1 MTRGLQAAQRRA
13 QREPPTLPKR
23 SSKKPADRIVR
34 RMADG
39 STKTYRYPAWT
50 PPAQE
55 QGDTMRALLR
65 AFEDAPEWR
74 ARSKHTQAQYLIYLR
89 PWLKVADAAPRDV
102 TRRDILAARDAI
114 AKTRGLGAA
123 TAFGRVAG
131 SLFGWALD
139 RGWIDHNP
147 AARLR
152 ALPGGSLPAWSE
164 QQIAVALAGLPEDLR
179 RVVVLAL
186 HTGQRRGDLC
196 AMTWAAYDGATIRL
210 RQAKTG
216 TALVL
221 PVHPELRR
229 ELEAWKAERT
239 GIHILHS
246 PRTGAWTAPHLSR
259 EMKRALGAIGLP
271 ARLNVHGLRKAAAR
285 RLAEAGATT
294 HEIAAVTGHRSLQ
307 MVQHYTSSAD
317 QERLAGS
324 AVARLRL
331 QPNNKRQKG
340 Q

>member
-1 MTRGLQAAQRRA
+1 
-13 QREPPTLPKR
+13 LPKR
-23 SSKKPADRIVR
+23 SSKKPADRVIRR

-39 STKTYRYPAWT
+39 STKTYRYPAWK
-50 PPAQE
+50 PAAQPE
-55 QGDTMRALLR
+55 GDTMRALLR
-65 AFEDAPEWR
+65 AFEASPEWTALAQATR
-74 ARSKHTQAQYLIYLR
+74 AQYLIYLR
-89 PWLKVADAAPRDV
+89 PWLKVADAPPRSV
-102 TRRDILAARDAI
+102 TRRDILAARDAM
-114 AKTRGLGAA
+114 ARTRGVGAA
-123 TAFGRVAG
+123 TAFGRITS
-131 SLFGWALD
+131 SLFGWAQD
-139 RGWIDHNP
+139 RGWVDFNP

-164 QQIAVALAGLPEDLR
+164 QQIATALAALPEDLR

-221 PVHPELRR
+221 PVHPDLRR

-239 GIHILHS
+239 GIHVLHS
-246 PRTGAWTAPHLSR
+246 PRTGAWTPPHLSR

-294 HEIAAVTGHRSLQ
+294 HEIAAVTGHRSLS
-307 MVQHYTSSAD
+307 MVQHYTTSAD
-317 QERLAGS
+317 QERLAGA
-324 AVARLRL
+324 AVRLLTIGKPR
-331 QPNNKRQKG
+331 G
-340 Q
+340 

>member
-1 MTRGLQAAQRRA
+1 
-13 QREPPTLPKR
+13 
-23 SSKKPADRIVR
+23 
-34 RMADG
+34 MADG
-39 STKTYRYPAWT
+39 SIKIYRYPAWK
-50 PPAQE
+50 PAAQIE
-55 QGDTMRALLR
+55 GDTMRSLLR
-65 AFEDAPEWR
+65 AFEASPEW
-74 ARSKHTQAQYLIYLR
+74 AAFAKATQAQYLIYLR
-89 PWLKVADAAPRDV
+89 PWLAVADTPPRSV
-102 TRRDILAARDAI
+102 TRRDILAARDAM
-114 AKTRGLGAA
+114 ARTRGTGAA
-123 TAFGRVAG
+123 TAFGRITSG
-131 SLFGWALD
+131 LFGWAQD
-139 RGWIDHNP
+139 RGWVDFNP

-152 ALPGGSLPAWSE
+152 ALPGGSLPAWTE
-164 QQIAVALAGLPEDLR
+164 AQIATAIERLPEELR

-221 PVHPELRR
+221 PVHPDLRR
-229 ELEAWKAERT
+229 ELDAWKAERT

-259 EMKRALGAIGLP
+259 EMKRALGEIGLP

-317 QERLAGS
+317 QERLAGAAFKLLEIRKKDS
-324 AVARLRL
+324 TL
-331 QPNNKRQKG
+331 
-340 Q
+340 